1 LDQIVNFLIWKIG
14 VQPQGYVFLSMVSS
28 FSLVFLHEHAGDLQ
42 VIVLAIYLFFYLHF
56 SVIGSSSSVFPFIW

>member
-28 FSLVFLHEHAGDLQ
+28 FSLVFFTWTCRRPTGHCISD
-42 VIVLAIYLFFYLHF
+42 IFVLLSSLFCYR
-56 SVIGSSSSVFPFIW
+56 